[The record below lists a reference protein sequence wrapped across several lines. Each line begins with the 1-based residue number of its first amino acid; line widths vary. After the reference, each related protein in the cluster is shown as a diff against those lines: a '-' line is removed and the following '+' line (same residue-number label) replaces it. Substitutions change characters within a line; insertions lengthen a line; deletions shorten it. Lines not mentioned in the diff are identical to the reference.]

1 MVCAGAAVVYDL
13 VGVIHQEGA
22 QGKCKYF
29 VLELDNVSS
38 KWVCL
43 DTKGAKNHV
52 ERDQVVKGRVVIAH
66 FAKRVS

>member
-1 MVCAGAAVVYDL
+1 MVYDL

-29 VLELDNVSS
+29 VLELDSGNS
-38 KWVCL
+38 KWVCR
-43 DTKGAKNHV
+43 DTKGKNHV
-52 ERDQVVKGRVVIAH
+52 ERDQVVEGRVVVAH